1 MAAFEGCPEQTA
13 TASITITEDP
23 DATISYDGSPYSIGS
38 GTATVTL
45 IETTTPPSAGTF
57 SSTTGLALDTG
68 TGDIDLSLSTAYT
81 YTVTYTIPASGGCLL
96 YTTTAE
102 VTLINNLKVWDG
114 GAGTTNWG
122 DAENWDTD
130 GVPTATDNIEL
141 TGAHTIVVNVPAL
154 ANRLTLNNAALSLT
168 VAPGNSLTIS
178 DDLILTSGTLTNNG
192 SGLFVGG
199 DWINNGTFVP
209 NTSTVTLNGN
219 STQQISGSSVTN
231 FYNIHVT
238 NTANPGVQVQSNQNL
253 FGVLTLNSNVV
264 FDADGSNNTAIFTLI
279 SGGDEPTND
288 AAIDIL
294 PAGAQVTGQVTV
306 QRYMTRQGWN
316 NLRIYRYIA
325 SPVQNGTVAD
335 LQNEIYVTGSFTG
348 SSTCTG
354 CISNPSLFYYDETV
368 ITDINGSGTADF
380 NDGYIAFPETTNSE
394 TFTPGLG
401 YALYTRGNILPSTLW
416 DLRGVINAGNISPV
430 TLPVSY
436 TSSGSV
442 SDDGWN
448 LVGNPFPSTIDW
460 NASGG
465 WTKNNLEGSIYISDN
480 GSSTAL
486 QYATWNGTTGT
497 NGGSRYIA
505 TGQGFWVK
513 ANGSGTPVL
522 TADENVKTPGTQTTF
537 FREGSPDNILRIALV
552 QGNVRDETVIHFR
565 EDATPDFDA
574 HADARKLA
582 NGTFN
587 LSSIMPD
594 GTKLA
599 INSLAPL
606 TCRTTIGIVV
616 ENVSPGT
623 YHLSFSELN
632 SFPEGTTVQLHDK
645 SLDQSIAVENESN
658 YSFTV
663 TTHTSSYG
671 PDRFVIVVTE
681 PPKSITIQVNDNTL
695 TIPFT
700 EGIQWYVNGEAIPGA
715 TGSSFEADQP
725 GLYAVRVSIDGCTYV
740 GETEHIVTGIESIF
754 RSMKIYPNPVRD
766 ELIVEIP
773 EARQSTQLVLFNML
787 GQVCDTSEILQHGVI
802 DMSDLPG
809 GVYTIKITHG
819 NQVMTKKIVKQ

>member
-1 MAAFEGCPEQTA
+1 EVLSSCVFF
-13 TASITITEDP
+13 
-23 DATISYDGSPYSIGS
+23 
-38 GTATVTL
+38 
-45 IETTTPPSAGTF
+45 F
-57 SSTTGLALDTG
+57 SSRRR
-68 TGDIDLSLSTAYT
+68 
-81 YTVTYTIPASGGCLL
+81 
-96 YTTTAE
+96 
-102 VTLINNLKVWDG
+102 
-114 GAGTTNWG
+114 
-122 DAENWDTD
+122 
-130 GVPTATDNIEL
+130 
-141 TGAHTIVVNVPAL
+141 HTSFSRDWSSDVC
-154 ANRLTLNNAALSLT
+154 S
-168 VAPGNSLTIS
+168 SDLTIS

-368 ITDINGSGTADF
+368 ITDTNASGTAYF

-401 YALYTRGNILPSTLW
+401 YTLYTRGNILPSTLW

-465 WTKNNLEGSIYISDN
+465 WT
-480 GSSTAL
+480 
-486 QYATWNGTTGT
+486 
-497 NGGSRYIA
+497 
-505 TGQGFWVK
+505 
-513 ANGSGTPVL
+513 
-522 TADENVKTPGTQTTF
+522 
-537 FREGSPDNILRIALV
+537 
-552 QGNVRDETVIHFR
+552 
-565 EDATPDFDA
+565 
-574 HADARKLA
+574 
-582 NGTFN
+582 
-587 LSSIMPD
+587 
-594 GTKLA
+594 
-599 INSLAPL
+599 
-606 TCRTTIGIVV
+606 
-616 ENVSPGT
+616 
-623 YHLSFSELN
+623 
-632 SFPEGTTVQLHDK
+632 
-645 SLDQSIAVENESN
+645 
-658 YSFTV
+658 
-663 TTHTSSYG
+663 
-671 PDRFVIVVTE
+671 
-681 PPKSITIQVNDNTL
+681 
-695 TIPFT
+695 
-700 EGIQWYVNGEAIPGA
+700 
-715 TGSSFEADQP
+715 
-725 GLYAVRVSIDGCTYV
+725 
-740 GETEHIVTGIESIF
+740 
-754 RSMKIYPNPVRD
+754 
-766 ELIVEIP
+766 
-773 EARQSTQLVLFNML
+773 
-787 GQVCDTSEILQHGVI
+787 
-802 DMSDLPG
+802 
-809 GVYTIKITHG
+809 
-819 NQVMTKKIVKQ
+819 